1 MKRKYKKYTNLYMR
15 YLKALH
21 KGCAYYTT
29 QINGKY
35 TIPVRDA
42 MHFGSWHIL
51 NNRKML
57 FGNEIVKEYLG
68 EV

>member
-1 MKRKYKKYTNLYMR
+1 MR

-21 KGCAYYTT
+21 EGRAYYAI
-29 QINGKY
+29 QVNGKY
-35 TIPVRDA
+35 TVPVRDA
-42 MHFGSWHIL
+42 MHYGSWYVL